1 MMRPNPW
8 ILIMTILLSVAWSL
22 ERGTN
27 ENPSVNPTKTPQP
40 SKYYANK
47 SKVFNNGSNVNL
59 TCSDKTWNEVLHVIW
74 NIYFRD
80 HSCKITFSSSGEA
93 GENSCRDGMSLR
105 NTSSAQSYLYIPNFS
120 TDDVGMYECESVYR
134 GGRENYNINVSITV
148 APKIS
153 AWLEYDGSKTVAV
166 CRAEQGNPAA
176 NISWSPAENKSVMSM
191 NPSDG
196 FFNVE
201 SRLSEEEFPEN
212 LTCIISHQLWNQDKT
227 LVPDRSKMKAAAKAH
242 LALTCTGAVG
252 VALVI
257 LGGLVYFALKKPTLL
272 PFCQQT
278 DTSTSKPPMTSEDV
292 EEVEPYASYVQRV
305 NSIYN

>member
-1 MMRPNPW
+1 MSIFVYFNYM
-8 ILIMTILLSVAWSL
+8 LSVSKKKGVICDL
-22 ERGTN
+22 KCEFNTN
-27 ENPSVNPTKTPQP
+27 FTAFFA
-40 SKYYANK
+40 ANK
-47 SKVFNNGSNVNL
+47 SKVFNYGTNVNL
-59 TCSDKTWNEVLHVIW
+59 TCSDKTWNEILYVIW

-93 GENSCRDGMSLR
+93 GENSCRDGMSLQ

-120 TDDVGMYECESVYR
+120 TDDVGMYKCESVYR

-176 NISWSPAENKSVMSM
+176 NISWSPAENKSVMSI

-227 LVPDRSKMKAAAKAH
+227 LVPDRSKMKKVFF
-242 LALTCTGAVG
+242 LQS
-252 VALVI
+252 
-257 LGGLVYFALKKPTLL
+257 FPLKTTIPSAP
-272 PFCQQT
+272 PFT
-278 DTSTSKPPMTSEDV
+278 
-292 EEVEPYASYVQRV
+292 
-305 NSIYN
+305 